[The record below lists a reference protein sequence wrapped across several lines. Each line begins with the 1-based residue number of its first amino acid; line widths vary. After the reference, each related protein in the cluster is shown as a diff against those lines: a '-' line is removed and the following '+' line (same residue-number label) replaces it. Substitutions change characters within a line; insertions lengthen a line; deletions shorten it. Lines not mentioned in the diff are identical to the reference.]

1 MEERN
6 LMILRLVIWN
16 HLPRDTRKPLILIE
30 ALVEYVEV
38 DQEKKTNI
46 SKSTAPLL
54 LKLGWDLDH
63 IYFKT
68 RKFLAPTRLCTII
81 SSPE

>member
-1 MEERN
+1 
-6 LMILRLVIWN
+6 MILRLVIWN

-46 SKSTAPLL
+46 SKSN
-54 LKLGWDLDH
+54 
-63 IYFKT
+63 FK
-68 RKFLAPTRLCTII
+68 
-81 SSPE
+81 